1 MILRRIAE
9 HVKAQNW
16 FAVGI
21 DFVIVVVGVFIGIQV
36 SNWNAGRADRVS
48 ERHYL
53 VQLRQDLKLVQVEV
67 RDQIE
72 FEQFQ
77 SRLASEIASEI
88 IEPNA
93 QAERRIG
100 AGLSH
105 LANRRTLKTT
115 SPTFV
120 DLQSSGNLEI
130 ISDPDLRAAI
140 IACFFRTGR
149 LEAAIDRNNQSFVDQ
164 GFMDFVRN
172 EGLAH
177 YEWDNELMGAPR
189 PASVAYSGSAP
200 DPTVARALSAGAAI
214 RVLDTPGLKDKIL
227 AQLSWRIRGSS
238 ANENMA
244 ERILEA
250 VQALDETLA
259 ARMDGAAP

>member
-1 MILRRIAE
+1 MILRRLTE

-16 FAVGI
+16 FAVAI

-36 SNWNAGRADRVS
+36 SNWNAARADRVS

-53 VQLRQDLKLVQVEV
+53 AQLRQDLKLIQVEV

-77 SRLASEIASEI
+77 SRLANGIASEI
-88 IEPNA
+88 IEPSA
-93 QAERRIG
+93 QAESRIG
-100 AGLSH
+100 VGL
-105 LANRRTLKTT
+105 AQIAQRRTLKAA
-115 SPTFV
+115 SPTFI

-149 LEAAIDRNNQSFVDQ
+149 LEVAIDKNNQFFVDQ
-164 GFMDFVRN
+164 GFKDFMQN
-172 EGLAH
+172 QSLAH
-177 YEWDNELMGAPR
+177 YEWDIVLMGAPL
-189 PASVAYSGSAP
+189 PASVAYTARVP
-200 DPTVARALSAGAAI
+200 DPTISRALSAGAAI
-214 RVLDTPGLKDKIL
+214 RVLDTPGLKDKVV
-227 AQLSWRIRGSS
+227 AQLSWRARGSS

-244 ERILEA
+244 QLILEA

-259 ARMDGAAP
+259 AHMNGAAP

>member
-1 MILRRIAE
+1 MILRRVIAHFRKQE
-9 HVKAQNW
+9 WTAI
-16 FAVGI
+16 AI
-21 DFVIVVVGVFIGIQV
+21 DFLIVVVGVFIGIQV

-48 ERHYL
+48 ERQYL
-53 VQLRQDLKLVQVEV
+53 GQLRQDLKLIQVEV

-77 SRLASEIASEI
+77 SRLAREIASEI
-88 IEPNA
+88 VEPNA

-100 AGLSH
+100 VGLGH
-105 LANRRTLKTT
+105 LANRRTLKAA

-149 LEAAIDRNNQSFVDQ
+149 LEAAMDKNNQSYVDQ

-177 YEWDNELMGAPR
+177 YEWDNALMGAPR
-189 PASVAYSGSAP
+189 PASVAYAARVF
-200 DPTVARALSAGAAI
+200 DPTIERALSAGAAI
-214 RVLDTPGLKDKIL
+214 RVLDTPGLKDKIV
-227 AQLSWRIRGSS
+227 AQLSWRARGSS

-244 ERILEA
+244 QLILEA
-250 VQALDETLA
+250 VQALDQLLA
-259 ARMDGAAP
+259 AQMDGAAP

>member
-1 MILRRIAE
+1 MILRRVIAHFRKQE
-9 HVKAQNW
+9 WTAI
-16 FAVGI
+16 AI
-21 DFVIVVVGVFIGIQV
+21 DFLIVVLGVFVGIQV

-48 ERHYL
+48 ERNYI
-53 VQLRQDLKLVQVEV
+53 VQLRQDLKLIQVEL

-72 FEQFQ
+72 FERFQ

-88 IEPNA
+88 IEPSA

-100 AGLSH
+100 VGLAH
-105 LANRRTLKTT
+105 LAQRRTLKTA

-140 IACFFRTGR
+140 IACFFRAGR
-149 LEAAIDRNNQSFVDQ
+149 FEAAIDRNNQSFVDQ
-164 GFMDFVRN
+164 AFKDFMRI

-177 YEWDNELMGAPR
+177 YQWDNALMGAPR
-189 PASVAYSGSAP
+189 PASVAYRASVA
-200 DPTVARALSAGAAI
+200 DPTISRALSAGTAI
-214 RVLDTPGLKDKIL
+214 RVLDTPGLKDKVV
-227 AQLSWRIRGSS
+227 AQLSWRARGSS
-238 ANENMA
+238 ANEDMA
-244 ERILEA
+244 QLILEA

-259 ARMDGAAP
+259 AHRDGAAP